1 MEKIIVIVA
10 FFFVYF
16 HISGLATTNIL
27 RLTRGNE
34 LPILASKC
42 VCANCGAPIT
52 PFHQLPIISYIVCGG
67 KCRMCK
73 SKIPIDGL
81 ILEIVVLIGMFLLSF
96 FWNFSF
102 LGVTI
107 SFVYYEIVR
116 VFVVVNKGKRA
127 SLFAKQYLIAM
138 MAMIPFYL
146 MTLFVS
152 LIYTAVSIS

>member
-1 MEKIIVIVA
+1 
-10 FFFVYF
+10 
-16 HISGLATTNIL
+16 
-27 RLTRGNE
+27 
-34 LPILASKC
+34 
-42 VCANCGAPIT
+42 
-52 PFHQLPIISYIVCGG
+52 
-67 KCRMCK
+67 MCK